1 MKVNGPGPVKNNAV
15 RRTRKGADRSGKVS
29 FAQEVSETETEPAAL
44 TQVQGSSSLA
54 PVDSLIALQEVED
67 STTGRKRGMA
77 RGREML
83 ELLDNIRHGLLIGG
97 ISRQKL
103 ETLVRAVRS
112 DRLAIEDPKL
122 QEVLNEIELRAAV
135 ELAKYEQG

>member
-15 RRTRKGADRSGKVS
+15 RRSGKGADSSGKGG
-29 FAQEVSETETEPAAL
+29 FAEEVSAIDTEPAAL
-44 TQVQGSSSLA
+44 TQVQGPSSLA

-77 RGREML
+77 RGKEML
-83 ELLDNIRHGLLIGG
+83 QLLDNIRHGLLIGG

-103 ETLVRAVRS
+103 ESLVRAVRS
-112 DRLAIEDPKL
+112 DRLAIQDPKL
-122 QEVLNEIELRAAV
+122 QEVLDEIDLRAAV

>member
-1 MKVNGPGPVKNNAV
+1 MKVNGLGPVKSNAV
-15 RRTRKGADRSGKVS
+15 RRSGKAADS
-29 FAQEVSETETEPAAL
+29 SGKGGFAEEVSAIDTEPAAL
-44 TQVQGSSSLA
+44 TQVQGPSSLA

-77 RGREML
+77 RGKEML
-83 ELLDNIRHGLLIGG
+83 QLLDNIRHGLLIGG

-103 ETLVRAVRS
+103 ESLVRAVRS
-112 DRLAIEDPKL
+112 DRLAIQDPKL
-122 QEVLNEIELRAAV
+122 QEVLDEIDLRAAV

>member
-1 MKVNGPGPVKNNAV
+1 MKVNGPGPVQNNAV
-15 RRTRKGADRSGKVS
+15 RRTRKAADGSGKGG
-29 FAQEVSETETEPAAL
+29 FAAEVSATDTEPAAP
-44 TQVQGSSSLA
+44 TQVQGASSLA
-54 PVDSLIALQEVED
+54 PVDSLIALQEIED
-67 STTGRKRGMA
+67 PTTGRKRGVA
-77 RGREML
+77 RGKEML

-103 ETLVRAVRS
+103 GLLVRAVRS

-122 QEVLNEIELRAAV
+122 QEVLVEIELRAAV

>member
-1 MKVNGPGPVKNNAV
+1 MKVNGPGPIQNNAV
-15 RRTRKGADRSGKVS
+15 RRTRKGADRSGKGS
-29 FAQEVSETETEPAAL
+29 FAQEVSATETEPAAL
-44 TQVQGSSSLA
+44 TQVQGSNSLA

-77 RGREML
+77 RGKEML

-103 ETLVRAVRS
+103 ESLVRSVRS

-122 QEVLNEIELRAAV
+122 EEVLDEIELRAAV